1 MLYVSG
7 SQLCAL
13 AGKIA
18 GQLEA
23 QGLAPR
29 TVCKRSLIQHFCGKP
44 YAQRQ
49 LLLDLDPTV
58 EPYLTELVH
67 RRPNYWEGDVEVM
80 YRLYRAIGR
89 ADFLAAVALA
99 VEQHCYG
106 GEYLVTIA
114 DEGRAVAGGGLW

>member
-29 TVCKRSLIQHFCGKP
+29 TVCKRSLIQHFWLSAVSIDGKSFGLMGVNIDSNS
-44 YAQRQ
+44 Y
-49 LLLDLDPTV
+49 
-58 EPYLTELVH
+58 TESFKDQIDEINAEANNRSWE
-67 RRPNYWEGDVEVM
+67 RRMNNLNTDVNRIRDIVLSLEKKVKTTS
-80 YRLYRAIGR
+80 
-89 ADFLAAVALA
+89 
-99 VEQHCYG
+99 G
-106 GEYLVTIA
+106 GF
-114 DEGRAVAGGGLW
+114 G